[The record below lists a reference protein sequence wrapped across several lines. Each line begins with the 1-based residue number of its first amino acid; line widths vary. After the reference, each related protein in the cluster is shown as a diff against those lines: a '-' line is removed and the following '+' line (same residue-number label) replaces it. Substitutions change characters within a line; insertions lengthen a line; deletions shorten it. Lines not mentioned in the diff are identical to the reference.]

1 MKIDVYLINAL
12 FHILTLQFSKVSEF
26 IDINPFG
33 KHGEIYSFYNLF
45 SCSVLS

>member
-12 FHILTLQFSKVSEF
+12 FAYFDTTIFKSF
-26 IDINPFG
+26 WIDINHFG
-33 KHGEIYSFYNLF
+33 KHGKSIPFYNLF